1 VSDIRQ
7 YQKENVIHFRKT
19 KEKYGWL
26 SNMASG
32 YKVKVNSIIIY
43 SSEALYQACKFP
55 AFPEIQKEIIS
66 QKSPMTAKMI
76 SRREK
81 ENVRADWMKIRV
93 NVMRW
98 ALRVKLICNK
108 DSFGQLLLST
118 NNKPIVELSNKDDFW
133 GSFEKENNLLVG
145 TNALGRLLMELRE
158 DIMKKN
164 LDNINSVA
172 PLNYPEFLLLG
183 KKISEVR
190 CNQGDLNYGFLTM
203 NSGFQVGF

>member
-1 VSDIRQ
+1 MSDIRQ

-133 GSFEKENNLLVG
+133 GSFEKENKAESSVSFKLAEHTAACSRR
-145 TNALGRLLMELRE
+145 TNVDYNRKQ
-158 DIMKKN
+158 I
-164 LDNINSVA
+164 INY
-172 PLNYPEFLLLG
+172 LF
-183 KKISEVR
+183 I
-190 CNQGDLNYGFLTM
+190 
-203 NSGFQVGF
+203 